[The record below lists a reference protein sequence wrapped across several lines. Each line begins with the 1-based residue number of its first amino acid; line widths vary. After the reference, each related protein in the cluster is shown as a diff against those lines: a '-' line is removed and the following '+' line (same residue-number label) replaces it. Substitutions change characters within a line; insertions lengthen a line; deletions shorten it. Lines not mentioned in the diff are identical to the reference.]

1 MRQHQSRCLTSPS
14 VWISFIHKEDP
25 SREKVLDHFLLKSII
40 RSRVIKHKIH
50 LHFCLGLSGKGLC
63 FLYSVNVFLPLP
75 LSSHVQLAKHGSSR
89 PEVASSNIGDG
100 ILARPQLIL
109 LNSVK
114 TVKCCQFLPGNIGTS
129 VLLSLSVPLIHD
141 FDRNFPPLPAR

>member
-1 MRQHQSRCLTSPS
+1 MRQHQSRCLTNPS

-25 SREKVLDHFLLKSII
+25 SREKVLDHFLLKSIL
-40 RSRVIKHKIH
+40 RSRVIKHKIY

-63 FLYSVNVFLPLP
+63 CPYFLSLL

-100 ILARPQLIL
+100 ILARTQLIL

-129 VLLSLSVPLIHD
+129 VLLSLSVPLTQD
-141 FDRNFPPLPAR
+141 FDRNFLPLPAH